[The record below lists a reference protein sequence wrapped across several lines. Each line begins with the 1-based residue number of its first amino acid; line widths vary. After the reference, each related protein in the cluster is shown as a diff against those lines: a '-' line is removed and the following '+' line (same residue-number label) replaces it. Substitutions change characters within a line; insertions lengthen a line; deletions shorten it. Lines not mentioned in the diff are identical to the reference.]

1 MYYDIIIIGSGISGL
16 YAAYN
21 IQKMS
26 PSTSFIILE
35 KYKKNWI
42 GGRTSNDM
50 FYGTQIVTGAG
61 IGRKNKDKLLIQLLN
76 EMDLS
81 YEEFPFTPYYSTQ
94 IDKIVDI
101 KKVIQHLKNEY
112 NKHKN
117 QTRITFKEFAK
128 PILGD
133 TLYNDFLVSA
143 GYTDY
148 ENEDAFDVIQNYG
161 MDDNACCWKGL
172 YINWKQLV
180 TTLHKKIGIDKIK
193 TSMNVVSIKKTGDT
207 PCLFSVETDNG
218 IVFESNKVIVAT
230 TIDSIKQIIPGASNK
245 NSIYNEIKGQT
256 FLRLYG
262 KFSKKS
268 SEIMKQYI
276 KGYTIVPGPL
286 QKIIPMDA
294 SKGVYMIAY
303 SDNANATFLKKYLEN
318 TSENRDVICHL
329 IEKALGLP
337 DKHSPSTMLHMSTAR
352 SKSLELIA
360 IKDYYWPIGTHYY
373 TPLTNKYENREEFIH
388 TAQHPENGILV
399 VGEVVSDNQGWTN
412 GALSSVKAVLNKK
425 WIKTLC

>member
-1 MYYDIIIIGSGISGL
+1 MSHRYYDIIIIGSGIAGL

-42 GGRTSNDM
+42 GGRTSNDV
-50 FYGTQIVTGAG
+50 FYGTQVVTGAG
-61 IGRKNKDKLLIQLLN
+61 IGRKNKDKLLIHLLN
-76 EMDLS
+76 ELDFP
-81 YEEFPFTPYYSTQ
+81 YDEFPFKPYYSTQ
-94 IDKIVDI
+94 IDKIVDV

-112 NKHKN
+112 NKNTKRI
-117 QTRITFKEFAK
+117 RITFKEFAK
-128 PILGD
+128 PLLGD
-133 TLYNDFLVSA
+133 KLYNDFLVSA

-161 MDDNACCWKGL
+161 MDDNSCCWKGL
-172 YINWKQLV
+172 CINWKRLV
-180 TTLHKKIGIDKIK
+180 ATLHNKIGVGKIK
-193 TSMNVVSIKKTGDT
+193 TSMNVVSIKKTREK
-207 PCLFSVETDNG
+207 PCLFLVETDKE

-230 TIDSIKQIIPGASNK
+230 TIDSIRQIVPGASSK
-245 NSIYNEIKGQT
+245 NSIYNEIVGQN

-268 SEIMKQYI
+268 SEIMKSSV

-294 SKGVYMIAY
+294 SRGVYMIAY
-303 SDNANATFLKKYLEN
+303 SDNASATFLKKYLED
-318 TSENRDVICHL
+318 TPENRDIFCYL
-329 IEKALGLP
+329 LEKALGIS
-337 DKHSPSTMLHMSTAR
+337 D
-352 SKSLELIA
+352 KSLELVA
-360 IKDYYWPIGTHYY
+360 MKDYYWPIGTHYY
-373 TPLTNKYENREEFIH
+373 TPLSNKYKNREEFIH
-388 TAQHPENGILV
+388 KAQNPEKGILV

-412 GALSSVKAVLNKK
+412 GALSSVKAVLDKK
-425 WIKTLC
+425 WVKTDC

>member
-35 KYKKNWI
+35 KYKKKWI
-42 GGRTSNDM
+42 GGRTNNDM

-61 IGRKNKDKLLIQLLN
+61 IGRKNKDKLLIHLLN
-76 EMDLS
+76 ELNLP
-81 YEEFPFTPYYSTQ
+81 YEEFDFKPYYSTQ
-94 IDKIVDI
+94 IDNIINI
-101 KKVIQHLKNEY
+101 KKVIQYLKNEY
-112 NKHKN
+112 NKNKN
-117 QTRITFKEFAK
+117 QIRITFKEFAN

-133 TLYNDFLVSA
+133 KLYNDFLVSV

-148 ENEDAFDVIQNYG
+148 ENEDAFDVIENYG

-172 YINWKQLV
+172 RINWKQLV
-180 TTLHKKIGIDKIK
+180 TTLYNKIGTDKIK
-193 TSMNVVSIKKTGDT
+193 TSMNVVSVNKTKEN
-207 PCLFSVETDNG
+207 PCLFLVETDTET
-218 IVFESNKVIVAT
+218 VFTANKVIVAT

-245 NSIYNEIKGQT
+245 NSIYNEIKSQT

-268 SEIMKQYI
+268 SEIMKNHI
-276 KGYTIVPGPL
+276 KGYTIVPSPL
-286 QKIIPMDA
+286 QKIIPIDA

-303 SDNANATFLKKYLEN
+303 SDNKSAIFLKKYLEN
-318 TSENRDVICHL
+318 VPKNRDVFCYL

-337 DKHSPSTMLHMSTAR
+337 DK
-352 SKSLELIA
+352 SLELLA
-360 IKDYYWPIGTHYY
+360 IKDYYWTIGTHYY
-373 TPLTNKYENREEFIH
+373 TPLTNAYENREEFIH
-388 TAQHPENGILV
+388 IAQNPEKGVIV
-399 VGEVVSDNQGWTN
+399 VGEVVSNNQGWTN
-412 GALSSVKAVLNKK
+412 GALSSVKSVLNKK
-425 WIKTLC
+425 WIKSSC

>member
-21 IQKMS
+21 IQKTS

-35 KYKKNWI
+35 KYKKKWI
-42 GGRTSNDM
+42 GGRTNNDI
-50 FYGTQIVTGAG
+50 FYGTEVVTGAG
-61 IGRKNKDKLLIQLLN
+61 VGRKHKDDLLIHLLN
-76 EMDLS
+76 ELNLS
-81 YEEFPFTPYYSTQ
+81 YEETPFKPYYSTQ

-101 KKVIQHLKNEY
+101 KKVIRYLKNEY
-112 NKHKN
+112 NKHKT
-117 QTRITFKEFAK
+117 QPRTTFKEFSK
-128 PILGD
+128 PLLGD
-133 TLYNDFLVSA
+133 KLYNDFLVSS

-161 MDDNACCWKGL
+161 MEDNACCWNKL
-172 YINWKQLV
+172 HIDWKQLV
-180 TTLHKKIGIDKIK
+180 TTLHNKIGIDKIK
-193 TSMNVVSIKKTGDT
+193 TSMNVVTIKKTRDN
-207 PCLFSVETDNG
+207 PRLFSVETDKE

-230 TIDSIKQIIPGASNK
+230 TIDSIKQLIPGASNK
-245 NSIYNEIKGQT
+245 NSIYNEIKSQN

-276 KGYTIVPGPL
+276 NGYTIVPGPL

-303 SDNANATFLKKYLEN
+303 SDNASATFLKQYLEN
-318 TSENRDVICHL
+318 TPKNRDALCDL
-329 IEKALGLP
+329 IEKALGIF
-337 DKHSPSTMLHMSTAR
+337 DN
-352 SKSLELIA
+352 SLELIS

-373 TPLTNKYENREEFIH
+373 TPLSNKYENREEFIRKV
-388 TAQHPENGILV
+388 QHPEDGIIV
-399 VGEVVSDNQGWTN
+399 VGEVVSNNQGWTN
-412 GALSSVKAVLNKK
+412 GALSSVKAVLNKQ
-425 WIKTLC
+425 WIKM